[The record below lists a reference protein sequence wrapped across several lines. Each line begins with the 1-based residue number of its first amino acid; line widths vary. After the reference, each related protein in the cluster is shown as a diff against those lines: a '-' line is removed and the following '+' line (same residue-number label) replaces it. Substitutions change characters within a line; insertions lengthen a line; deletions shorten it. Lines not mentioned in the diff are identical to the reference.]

1 VDLRLESQWVNIADV
16 ALDPNNLTDLRPGF
30 MVGMVVRNPGMPTVI
45 DWRAEVTWPDQQK
58 ETIYPEVRSNTTI
71 HTDKGDTTFNTSD
84 LLTRRTAVPIVHGGM
99 VNGVLVFIFK
109 EEGGYTRQDLLA
121 SRIVVIARDV
131 KRDDHAIKV
140 K

>member
-1 VDLRLESQWVNIADV
+1 MCLFCISSSSPRYSSTNSLVADFASAHLGNDRTQTITRGTTEIVDLRLESQWVNIADV

-71 HTDKGDTTFNTSD
+71 HTDK
-84 LLTRRTAVPIVHGGM
+84 
-99 VNGVLVFIFK
+99 
-109 EEGGYTRQDLLA
+109 
-121 SRIVVIARDV
+121 
-131 KRDDHAIKV
+131 
-140 K
+140 